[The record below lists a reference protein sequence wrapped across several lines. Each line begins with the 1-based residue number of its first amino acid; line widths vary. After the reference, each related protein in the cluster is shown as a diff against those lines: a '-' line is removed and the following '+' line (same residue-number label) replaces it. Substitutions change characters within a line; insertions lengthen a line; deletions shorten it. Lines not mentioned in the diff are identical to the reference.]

1 MQQNKGQR
9 GFSLIELL
17 IVVAIIGIIAAIAI
31 PNLLASKRSANEGSA
46 IASLRSIN
54 TAQATFFTTGGGNL
68 SYAATLAD
76 LQASSLIDNVLSSG
90 TKSGYGFVLAG
101 VVAGGGGVSAQYD
114 LTATPVSANAVTGTG
129 TRIFYTN
136 EAAVIYGR
144 ATGLGAPTRAATG
157 TAIQ

>member
-1 MQQNKGQR
+1 
-9 GFSLIELL
+9 
-17 IVVAIIGIIAAIAI
+17 
-31 PNLLASKRSANEGSA
+31 
-46 IASLRSIN
+46 
-54 TAQATFFTTGGGNL
+54 
-68 SYAATLAD
+68 
-76 LQASSLIDNVLSSG
+76 VLSSG

-114 LTATPVSANAVTGTG
+114 LTATPVSANAMTGTG

-144 ATGLGAPTRAATG
+144 AVALGAPTRAATG